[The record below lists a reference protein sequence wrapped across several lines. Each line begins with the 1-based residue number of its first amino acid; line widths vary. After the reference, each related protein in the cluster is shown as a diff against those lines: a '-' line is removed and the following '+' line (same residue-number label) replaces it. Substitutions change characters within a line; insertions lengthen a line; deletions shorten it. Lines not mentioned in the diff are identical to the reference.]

1 MDTPLSP
8 ASDPR
13 LGRTPCFEPEP
24 DLAGTILGERYK
36 VRRLVACGGM
46 ASVYLGKD
54 EPFRCHVALKVLRRP
69 DPEAR
74 RRFAIEGEVLSNVHS
89 PHLVRA
95 FGSGTTPDKRP
106 YLVLEHLPGETLAA
120 RFARRGPLPWREV
133 AQIGTQL
140 ASALDALH
148 AAGVIH
154 RDVKPYN
161 AIAVTRRKGQLDV
174 KLIDL
179 GLARVS
185 DGFQQAQ
192 DEQFTPV
199 LPRHRTDLGR
209 VLGTPEYLPPEA
221 GAREADAGF
230 DIYALATML
239 YQLCTGAFPRRTG
252 MQPLHLARPECD
264 APAELS
270 RLLLAALAPD
280 PTERLP
286 SAERFS
292 RGLEAILAA
301 HPEVRAP
308 EHLLGGCYDRLEV
321 LGVGRSA
328 AVYRASDRWLSR
340 EVALKVLRRE
350 HPRADDKLRFRLAA
364 KILSALDHPNIVD
377 ILHAGIAGGQMFVAT
392 ELCPGATASEFVSPA
407 SRLRPDEVIAIGK
420 QLTSALT
427 AIHAIGVLYRDL
439 HPGNVLIA
447 RGAEPKASLFDF
459 DAAQV
464 SPEFYAHLDERY
476 ATPPEQRQEPAQDID
491 LRRADYVAPEVR
503 AGGPYTAACDVFA
516 LGLLLYRLLTGARPF
531 RPEGG
536 EPTPAR
542 EHCTCPDALDTLL
555 GKMLSPVPQA
565 RPVLAQVMADLED
578 ARIELA
584 GEPEPPRPSPAQGT
598 ASHVDIAANVAE
610 PELAAAPAPAPA
622 AEPVPTAEPVP
633 RAPTRSS
640 LALPTLVAACL
651 VVGWVFGTVVFPG
664 REHPAERE
672 DAALAAPARNDEPR
686 AVPEPENGE
695 NELCAFPEP
704 EPTAAPPAS
713 PDVDAALEPPRPRRT
728 APRAPA
734 RTSARSEPISSAEA
748 ETAAS
753 RVIATLRACPE
764 VPGVVVADLELSRGR
779 GTVTALNRH
788 AVSPALPWHACAKA
802 ALESV
807 AYPAIEAV
815 SRVRVRLQLR

>member
-1 MDTPLSP
+1 MARPSTATRPLVAGFTVMDSPRSP
-8 ASDPR
+8 ATDPR

-24 DLAGTILGERYK
+24 DLIGTVLGERYK

-74 RRFAIEGEVLSNVHS
+74 RRFAIEAEVLSNVEN

-95 FGSGTTPDKRP
+95 LGSGHTSDKRP
-106 YLVLEHLPGETLAA
+106 YLVLEHLAGETLAA

-133 AQIGTQL
+133 AQIGVQL

-148 AAGVIH
+148 TAGVVH

-161 AIAVTRRKGQLDV
+161 AIAVTKSAGQLDV

-199 LPRHRTDLGR
+199 LPRHRTELGR

-239 YQLCTGAFPRRTG
+239 YQLCSGVFPRRTG
-252 MQPLHLARPECD
+252 MQPLHLARHECD

-270 RLLLAALAPD
+270 RLLLAALASD
-280 PTERLP
+280 PAERVP
-286 SAERFS
+286 SAEHFG

-301 HPEVRAP
+301 HPEVHAP
-308 EHLLGGCYDRLEV
+308 EHLIGGCYDRLEV

-364 KILSALDHPNIVD
+364 KILSALDHPNIAGV
-377 ILHAGIAGGQMFVAT
+377 LHAGIADGQMFVAT
-392 ELCPGATASEFVSPA
+392 ELCPGAPASEFVGPA
-407 SRLRPDEVIAIGK
+407 SRLRPDEVIALGK
-420 QLTSALT
+420 QLASAL
-427 AIHAIGVLYRDL
+427 AAVHAIGVLYRDL
-439 HPGNVLIA
+439 HTGNVLIA
-447 RGAEPKASLFDF
+447 RGAVARAWLFDF

-464 SPEFYAHLDERY
+464 SPEFYAHLAERY
-476 ATPPEQRQEPAQDID
+476 ATPPEQRQEPAKDID

-503 AGGPYTAACDVFA
+503 AGGPYTTANDVFA
-516 LGLLLYRLLTGARPF
+516 LGLLLYRMLTGTRPF
-531 RPEGG
+531 SPDGG

-555 GKMLSPVPQA
+555 GMMLAPEPQD
-565 RPVLAQVMADLED
+565 RPALPQILADLED

-584 GEPEPPRPSPAQGT
+584 GAASVPETAAPTQAARAPEPAAPPAQ
-598 ASHVDIAANVAE
+598 
-610 PELAAAPAPAPA
+610 
-622 AEPVPTAEPVP
+622 
-633 RAPTRSS
+633 RAPQR
-640 LALPTLVAACL
+640 PVAAL
-651 VVGWVFGTVVFPG
+651 LAVVAASLLAGWALGTFIVPVH
-664 REHPAERE
+664 EHPAERE
-672 DAALAAPARNDEPR
+672 GAASHTSAPGAAPHPMPESQVAR
-686 AVPEPENGE
+686 AVAVSELCEQPEP
-695 NELCAFPEP
+695 AR
-704 EPTAAPPAS
+704 TSTPPAS
-713 PDVDAALEPPRPRRT
+713 QDERTTPEPSKPRRT
-728 APRAPA
+728 TNRAPA
-734 RTSARSEPISSAEA
+734 RTPVRSEPISSAEA
-748 ETAAS
+748 ERAADRAS
-753 RVIATLRACPE
+753 ATLRACPD
-764 VPGVVVADLELSRGR
+764 VPGVVVADLELLGGR

-802 ALESV
+802 ALEAV
-807 AYPAIEAV
+807 TYPASTTA